1 MLLKITHAPFVALI
15 WSFESISDYLRKG
28 DGRSSGVPSLGA
40 PAASILFQKSGFK
53 ASKSNPRPLVPAAL
67 NQASLVGATRA
78 SKSAAGM
85 PTRPAAAVS
94 NEVNEDLRSLVL
106 KLTSKVE
113 ELTAMVAA
121 QETDRQPSD
130 QDGQ

>member
-1 MLLKITHAPFVALI
+1 
-15 WSFESISDYLRKG
+15 
-28 DGRSSGVPSLGA
+28 
-40 PAASILFQKSGFK
+40 
-53 ASKSNPRPLVPAAL
+53 
-67 NQASLVGATRA
+67 
-78 SKSAAGM
+78 M